1 MKRISCYLFIVVLLF
16 LVIGCEGLGTTQKC
30 DHIWGEWNIVTEATC
45 AKNGLKQQTCTLCS
59 KTNEEVIPITD
70 EHKYVE
76 EKIEQELTCVVDE
89 VVVYTCSVCGN
100 SKKEITKIASGH
112 NYVGDVC
119 DACGHEKSII
129 PEYSTNQ
136 LENLKTT
143 ITFWHSLDTKEV
155 EILNKIVQ
163 QFNEKYPNIKVEL
176 VYKGKPENLR
186 DWILKSIRTNST
198 PTITQT
204 FAGNAIFYNTQNV
217 LSDLREYRNHELY
230 GLTSTQLNDYVDKTY
245 ITTEYEVPFTRNME
259 VMYFNA
265 TWFEE
270 HGLLEKY
277 NLGKIING
285 KFIKNE
291 NACLT
296 WDEIAEIGE
305 YYLTTDEYT
314 SLSDNEKLDNFLF
327 SADSS
332 SNLFIQLIKQWGSE
346 YLTFDHLVDNNV
358 DFDNDIAKEA
368 IEWYLNGFE
377 AGYLATASAWNMSY
391 SSSKFTSENVKIM
404 VGSSRGYSY
413 NEASDNF
420 VLGILPYPQKESSES
435 ADAKECAILESS
447 GLSLFKQTD
456 KDEELAGWLFMKYL
470 SVWHDELSYE
480 EQPTVLWVEN
490 TGCLPT
496 LESVEKHDKFKKYL
510 EDDKTV
516 SKVIST
522 SYEQIKYT
530 YQVPNHNKTLL
541 CNEYA
546 GEIIDMVLYLTS
558 SVDYAFERAISNIK

>member
-1 MKRISCYLFIVVLLF
+1 MKRISCYIFIVVLLF

-30 DHIWGEWNIVTEATC
+30 NHIWGEWNIVTEATC

-70 EHKYVE
+70 EHNYVE

-112 NYVGDVC
+112 NYVDDVC
-119 DACGHEKSII
+119 DVCGSEKNII

-176 VYKGKPENLR
+176 VHKGNPENLR
-186 DWILKSIRTNST
+186 DWILKSIRSNST
-198 PTITQT
+198 PTISQT
-204 FAGNAIFYNTQNV
+204 FAGNAIFYNNQNV
-217 LSDLREYRNHELY
+217 LSDLREYKNHELY

-291 NACLT
+291 NAGLT
-296 WDEIAEIGE
+296 WDDIAEIGE

-314 SLSDNEKLDNFLF
+314 SLSDNEKLDNFLDDVDKEKGVT
-327 SADSS
+327 SKSITSTDITTNYNKAAARLEVLKTSRAA
-332 SNLFIQLIKQWGSE
+332 
-346 YLTFDHLVDNNV
+346 YLKAL
-358 DFDNDIAKEA
+358 AEA
-368 IEWYLNGFE
+368 
-377 AGYLATASAWNMSY
+377 T
-391 SSSKFTSENVKIM
+391 T
-404 VGSSRGYSY
+404 
-413 NEASDNF
+413 
-420 VLGILPYPQKESSES
+420 Q
-435 ADAKECAILESS
+435 
-447 GLSLFKQTD
+447 
-456 KDEELAGWLFMKYL
+456 
-470 SVWHDELSYE
+470 
-480 EQPTVLWVEN
+480 
-490 TGCLPT
+490 
-496 LESVEKHDKFKKYL
+496 
-510 EDDKTV
+510 
-516 SKVIST
+516 
-522 SYEQIKYT
+522 
-530 YQVPNHNKTLL
+530 
-541 CNEYA
+541 
-546 GEIIDMVLYLTS
+546 GEIIGINDKIEKIAHRTCCCIGTDTS
-558 SVDYAFERAISNIK
+558 GVYRYDTLSAFFKLSECPAL